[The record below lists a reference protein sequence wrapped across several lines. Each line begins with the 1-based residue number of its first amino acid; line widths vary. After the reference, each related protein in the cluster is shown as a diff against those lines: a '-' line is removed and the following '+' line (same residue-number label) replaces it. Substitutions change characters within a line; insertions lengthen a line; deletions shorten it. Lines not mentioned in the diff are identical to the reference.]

1 MIFFAD
7 SSARPRVP
15 PDPLDSMVRNRL
27 LVVLIALAGLVVAA
41 PAAHAQ
47 TPELGGCTQ
56 KWDVRSEQAQQINNT
71 HTLLIKNVAIDCNDI
86 QLFADEAELFAD
98 IDRVRASGNVV
109 FVSATNRIAAE
120 RMEFNTKTKTG
131 TFHVASGIA
140 NLENRGIDRSLFGSQ
155 EPDAYFYGETIEKL
169 GPKTYRI
176 TRGGFTTCVQP
187 TPRWEMVATSVTLT
201 LEKRA
206 VLTNMVLK
214 VKDVP
219 VFYLPA
225 MYYPINKED
234 RSTGF
239 LLPIYGTSTIKGQTL
254 NNAFFWAIN
263 RSHDATLYHSY
274 YSKTGQGFGG
284 DYRYIQGPGSSG
296 NVQTSILREHEAEY
310 EQSNGT
316 TSLVPG
322 LNSYQVTGSVLQS
335 LPANL
340 RLSGNANYFSSLV
353 SQQRHQQNT
362 FAATNV
368 QRTFGANLSGN
379 WGANG
384 ISATVE
390 RSEIFTTD
398 TDSNVTGSFP
408 RIRYS
413 RAEKPIGSLPVYFGA
428 SGEFVTLVR
437 NVKTATL
444 TTDTGLTRIDLFP
457 TIRFPFTKLPYLTF
471 NSSLGFRAT
480 RWSESLDDARVR
492 VPESIT
498 RRYFTMAS
506 TITGPVLTRIWNTP
520 RRTYAQKFKHVIEPF
535 VTLSRTTP
543 IENRANIIQLESADY
558 ALGSVTSAS
567 YGLNNRL
574 YAKKESAREILTVAI
589 SQTYYTDE
597 NAAAVDQQFQSS
609 DFSGRAKP
617 THFSP
622 VAMQVHVTPT
632 TMTDATFRTEY
643 DTQVNAI
650 RTVAANG
657 GASGGW
663 VRASAGWSLNRY
675 IPDLPGFDV
684 RESATHYLTTA
695 TVVRKP
701 GNAFSASYD
710 FNFDMRRKDFLNQRF
725 IAHYNS
731 QCCGI
736 AVEYQKFNF
745 GTRAAVVGVPKD
757 HRFNLSF
764 TLAGIGTFSDLFGA
778 FGGQQGR

>member
-1 MIFFAD
+1 M
-7 SSARPRVP
+7 
-15 PDPLDSMVRNRL
+15 
-27 LVVLIALAGLVVAA
+27 AGLVAA
-41 PAAHAQ
+41 VRPAHAQ
-47 TPELGGCTQ
+47 GQPGGCSY
-56 KWDVRSEQAQQINNT
+56 KWEANSQDAVTVNTT
-71 HTLLIKNVAIDCNDI
+71 HTRLIKNVQIECNDV
-86 QLFADEAELFAD
+86 QLFADEAELFTD
-98 IDRVRASGNVV
+98 LDRVRASGNVV

-120 RMEFNTKTKTG
+120 RMEFNTRTKTG
-131 TFHVASGIA
+131 TFYVASGIA
-140 NLENRGIDRSLFGSQ
+140 NMENRGIERSLFGTQ
-155 EPDAYFYGETIEKL
+155 EPDAYFWGETIEKL
-169 GPKTYRI
+169 GPKTYRV

-187 TPRWEMVATSVTLT
+187 TPRWEMAATSVTLT

-214 VKDVP
+214 VKEVP

-234 RSTGF
+234 RATGF
-239 LLPIYGTSTIKGQTL
+239 LLPIYGASDIKGQTL

-284 DYRYIQGPGSSG
+284 DYRYIQGAGSSG
-296 NVQTSILREHEAEY
+296 NVQTSVLREHEAAY
-310 EQSNGT
+310 ETNGVT
-316 TSLVPG
+316 TTVPG
-322 LNSYQVTGSVLQS
+322 LNSYQVNGSVLQQ
-335 LPANL
+335 LPASL

-353 SQQRHQQNT
+353 SQQRNQTNL

-368 QRTFGANLSGN
+368 QRTFGANVSGN
-379 WGANG
+379 WGANSVSG
-384 ISATVE
+384 TVE

-398 TDSNVTGSFP
+398 TNSNVTGSLP
-408 RIRYS
+408 RIHYS
-413 RAEKPIGSLPVYFGA
+413 RAEKPIAGLPIYFGA

-437 NVKTATL
+437 SVKTATA
-444 TTDTGLTRIDLFP
+444 TTDSGLTRMDVFP
-457 TIRFPFTKLPYLTF
+457 TVRFPFTKLPFLTF

-480 RWSESLDDARVR
+480 RWSESLDGNRVR
-492 VPESIT
+492 VPEPIS

-520 RRTYAQKFKHVIEPF
+520 RKNYAQKFKHVVEPF

-543 IENRANIIQLESADY
+543 IDNYANLVQLEGPDY
-558 ALGSVTSAS
+558 VVGRVTSAA

-589 SQTYYTDE
+589 TQSYYTDE
-597 NAAAVDQQFQSS
+597 KAAAVDRQYQSS
-609 DFSGRAKP
+609 DFSRTNKP

-622 VAMQVHVTPT
+622 VAIQLHVAPT
-632 TMTDATFRTEY
+632 TATDATFRTEY
-643 DTQVNAI
+643 DTQFNAL
-650 RTVAANG
+650 RTLAANG
-657 GASGGW
+657 ALALGW
-663 VRASAGWSLNRY
+663 VVENAGWSVNRF
-675 IPDLPGFDV
+675 IPGFNA
-684 RESATHYLTTA
+684 ETSATHYLNSS

-701 GNAFSASYD
+701 GNAFATTYQFNYD
-710 FNFDMRRKDFLNQRF
+710 MKKQNFLNQRF

-736 AVEYQKFNF
+736 AVEYQKFNY
-745 GTRAAVVGVPKD
+745 GTRARVVGVPKD
-757 HRFNLSF
+757 HRFNIAF